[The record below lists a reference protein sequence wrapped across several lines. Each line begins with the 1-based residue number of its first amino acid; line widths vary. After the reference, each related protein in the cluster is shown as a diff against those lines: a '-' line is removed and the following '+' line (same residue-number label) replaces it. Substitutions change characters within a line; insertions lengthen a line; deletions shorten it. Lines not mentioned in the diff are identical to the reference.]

1 MKETQGFTLIEAFI
15 LWGIEAVVSGGSENR
30 TIEAVFCLV
39 DECRE

>member
-1 MKETQGFTLIEAFI
+1 MKDPGIQMIETFI

>member
-1 MKETQGFTLIEAFI
+1 MKDPGVHTDWDFI

-30 TIEAVFCLV
+30 TIEAVFRLV